1 MKITFPY
8 MGTSHIA
15 FKMLVQDLGH
25 EPVVPPKPSK
35 KTLTYGTQY
44 SPEFAC
50 LPFKILLG
58 SYLEAIEKGAE
69 LIITSGGAGP
79 CRAGY
84 YGVLHQKILNDL
96 GFDTKI
102 IVMES
107 PYRNIFDFLGKI
119 KSVIGA
125 SGVSWW
131 TFIKM
136 FKKGWEKLKVLDEA
150 EFLSHQIRP
159 FEMNK
164 GETTRVFNRCLE
176 IIDEA
181 YTLPEILDAREITKN
196 ILNNIPQDKNRRVLK
211 VGIVGEIYVVLEPFA
226 NHDIEITLGE
236 MGVLT
241 HRSIYLSD
249 WTRENTGYE
258 STENVIKAAT
268 PYIDEL
274 FGGHGICS
282 VGHSV
287 LYAKKGFDGVVQLAP
302 FTCIPEIVA
311 KPILAKV
318 TEDYGIPVLTIFL
331 DEQTGKAGLQTR
343 LEAFVDLLAQKCRKL
358 EEIAV

>member
-15 FKMLVQDLGH
+15 FKMLIRYLGH

-35 KTLTYGTQY
+35 KTLSYGTQN

-50 LPFKILLG
+50 LPFKILMG

-69 LIITSGGAGP
+69 VIITSGGAGP

-84 YGVLHQKILNDL
+84 YGVLHQKILKDL
-96 GFDTKI
+96 GYDTKI

-107 PYRNIFDFLGKI
+107 PFRNVLDFLGKI
-119 KSVIGA
+119 RSIIA
-125 SGVSWW
+125 PSGVSWW
-131 TFIKM
+131 KFIQVFRKA
-136 FKKGWEKLKVLDEA
+136 WEKIKVLDDVEI
-150 EFLSHQIRP
+150 FSHEIRP
-159 FEMNK
+159 YEVNK
-164 GETTRVFNRCLE
+164 GETTKIYKKCIEMV
-176 IIDEA
+176 DEA
-181 YTLPEILDAREITKN
+181 CTLPQIREAREAAIQM
-196 ILNNIPQDKNRRVLK
+196 LNGVPQDRHRTVLK

-226 NHDIEITLGE
+226 NHDIEIILGE
-236 MGVLT
+236 MGVQT

-249 WTRENTGYE
+249 WTRESTGYE
-258 STENVIKAAT
+258 STKNVLKAAS

-287 LYAKKGFDGVVQLAP
+287 LYSKKGFDGVVQLAP

-318 TEDYGIPVLTIFL
+318 TQDYGIPVLTVFL

-343 LEAFVDLLAQKCRKL
+343 LEAFGDLLAQKRNKL
-358 EEIAV
+358 EGIAI

>member
-15 FKMLVQDLGH
+15 FKMLVRDLGH
-25 EPVVPPKPSK
+25 EPIVPPRPSK

-58 SYLEAIEKGAE
+58 SYLEAIELGAE
-69 LIITSGGAGP
+69 LVVTSGGAGP

-84 YGVLHQKILNDL
+84 YGVLHQKILQDL
-96 GFDTKI
+96 GYDTKI
-102 IVMES
+102 IIMES
-107 PYRNIFDFLGKI
+107 PYRNIFDFLRKI
-119 KSVIGA
+119 KAIIGP
-125 SGVSWW
+125 SGVSWY
-131 TFIKM
+131 TFVKV
-136 FKKGWEKLKVLDEA
+136 FKKSWEKLKTLDNA
-150 EFLSHQIRP
+150 EFLSHGIRP
-159 FEMNK
+159 YEINK
-164 GETTRVFNRCLE
+164 GETTKVFRECLKV
-176 IIDEA
+176 IDNA
-181 YTLPEILDAREITKN
+181 NSLPEILEAREITNKM
-196 ILNNIPQDKNRRVLK
+196 LHSIPQDHERRILK
-211 VGIVGEIYVVLEPFA
+211 IGIVGEIYVVLEPFA
-226 NHDIEITLGE
+226 NHDIEVTLGE
-236 MGVLT
+236 MRVQT

-258 STENVIKAAT
+258 SIDKIIAAAS

-287 LYAKKGFDGVVQLAP
+287 LYSKKGFDGVIQLAP

-311 KPILAKV
+311 KPLLARV
-318 TEDYGIPVLTIFL
+318 TQDYGIPVMTVFL
-331 DEQTGKAGLQTR
+331 DEQTGKAGLRTR
-343 LEAFVDLLAQKCRKL
+343 LEAFVDLLAQKRDRL
-358 EEIAV
+358 EGVAI